1 MRQAIFEKTRHFV
14 ANRAKFRCEYCQ
26 IHSDDMFLSFEIDHV
41 IPIKHGGTNAI
52 ENLAFACPHC
62 NQHKGSDFA
71 TVLGDEIVR
80 LFNPRIDQW
89 SKHFETANG
98 EIFPKS
104 RIGEASLKIFRFN
117 QPDLLI
123 LRQIL
128 NEEGRYP

>member
-1 MRQAIFEKTRHFV
+1 MRQAISEKTRHFV

-41 IPIKHGGTNAI
+41 IPIKHGGTNAT

-62 NQHKGSDFA
+62 NQRKGSDFA
-71 TVLGDEIVR
+71 TLLDDEIVR
-80 LFNPRIDQW
+80 LFNPRIDEW
-89 SKHFETANG
+89 SKHFEAVNG
-98 EIFPKS
+98 EIVPKS

-117 QPDLLI
+117 QSDLLI

-128 NEEGRYP
+128 SEEGRYP